1 MFELALIGLIVAFL
15 LMSGVAFYYY
25 NLSRGGKSAK
35 ELQPFNPFLI
45 GVCALTFGLIVVFL
59 FYIFVDVGF
68 EIKNNMGQVG
78 DFIGGLTNPV
88 LSFIALLV
96 LLRSNLIQTEEARKT
111 AEILLKQQQLLEHER
126 FESGFYSMLQK
137 FETLLEK
144 GVRAKKPAEDGSVA
158 KLSLALRKDRDILDA
173 LHIRDRYKKVVE
185 IVDESVKTDV
195 EKRFCIGA
203 VRLCNFIDES
213 DQPLSRKKYYM
224 RIMFEILEPH
234 ETIYLLSCI
243 FVSFPFVR
251 RKLRKYMLA
260 FSIKRESFVSGFV
273 HDYFCKNY
281 KKRLR
286 S

>member
-1 MFELALIGLIVAFL
+1 MFALALIGLTFALV

-25 NLSRGGKSAK
+25 NVSKDGKSVRG
-35 ELQPFNPFLI
+35 LQPFSPFLI
-45 GVCALTFGLIVVFL
+45 GVCALAFGLVVVFL

-78 DFIGGLTNPV
+78 DFVGGLTNPV

-96 LLRSNLIQTEEARKT
+96 LLRSTLIQTEEARKT

-126 FESGFYSMLQK
+126 FESGFYLMLQK
-137 FETLLEK
+137 FESLLEK
-144 GVRAKKPAEDGSVA
+144 GVRAKKPTEAGSVA
-158 KLSLALRKDRDILDA
+158 KLSLALRKDREQLDE
-173 LHIRDRYKKVVE
+173 LHVRNRYKKVVE
-185 IVDESVKTDV
+185 IVDSNIKTDV

-203 VRLCNFIDES
+203 VRLCSFIDDS

-224 RIMFEILEPH
+224 RIMFEVLDPH

-243 FVSFPFVR
+243 FVSFPFMR

-260 FSIKRESFVSGFV
+260 FAIRRESFISGFV
-273 HDYFCKNY
+273 HDYFSKSY
-281 KKRLR
+281 KKKR
-286 S
+286 